1 MSPTRK
7 PADRLADIIAHH
19 NGSGADTGCEQ
30 CTVVAELQ
38 RVRAQ
43 LEEAEKTIRAMA
55 GGRDM

>member
-19 NGSGADTGCEQ
+19 NGSGAETGCEQ

-38 RVRAQ
+38 RVRHL
-43 LEEAEKTIRAMA
+43 LEDAEKTIRLMS
-55 GGRDM
+55 GGKE